1 MAMNNYT
8 RQCELDSYR
17 NIIHKLEA
25 FATAVPWCSGVGAP
39 CLQVPPMHHQARHI
53 GSTQKEVQKYTG
65 NEHTGF
71 IMQVYCAMD
80 IVIII
85 VIIIII
91 ISLGRGVTHVNIFNT
106 ID

>member
-1 MAMNNYT
+1 MNNYT

-25 FATAVPWCSGVGAP
+25 FATAVPWCSGAEAP
-39 CLQVPPMHHQARHI
+39 CLQVPPMHRQVRHT
-53 GSTQKEVQKYTG
+53 GSTQKEVQKYIG
-65 NEHTGF
+65 NEHNGF

-80 IVIII
+80 IVV

-91 ISLGRGVTHVNIFNT
+91 IIISFVQGIYTNIPETN
-106 ID
+106 